1 MLREQGAMDNVSST
15 RAVPHVMVVDPNF
28 DHYKPLAASARL
40 GKLDLHFRAS
50 GVEALKV
57 ARRQPIDAW
66 LIAAELEDMSGQDFV
81 ELLRSKLLETSAVRF
96 QATPRVAIVN
106 NGNPATMT
114 TVHEAIEAGADAVVS
129 QPITFR
135 DLEDL
140 LGVASLE
147 RAEPIKPPHSK
158 QAFVTLP
165 IGVGAA
171 VVAIA
176 VLMMN

>member
-1 MLREQGAMDNVSST
+1 MHREPHAVHTVAGK

-28 DHYKPLAASARL
+28 DHYRPLAASARL
-40 GKLDLHFRAS
+40 GKLDIHFRAS
-50 GVEALKV
+50 GAEALKL

-66 LIAAELEDMSGQDFV
+66 LVAVELEDMSGQDFV
-81 ELLRSKLLETSAVRF
+81 ELLRSSLLKTSA
-96 QATPRVAIVN
+96 ATFESSPRVAIVS
-106 NGNPATMT
+106 GGGPATLAS
-114 TVHEAIEAGADAVVS
+114 VHEAIEAGADAVVS

-140 LGVASLE
+140 LGVSSLE
-147 RAEPIKPPHSK
+147 RAVPIKPPHSK
-158 QAFVTLP
+158 QTFVTLP

-171 VVAIA
+171 IVAIA